1 MPDPYCG
8 PAPLPAELWMRW
20 NFDPPLLMVLALLAM
35 GHAAL
40 LRGTDH
46 GPVAPHRIRGF
57 AVLWLLAVALFVSP
71 LCALTSALFSARIAH
86 HMALVAIAAPLQVFT
101 LPPRL
106 RDISWPP
113 ALPAAAAM
121 VHAVLLWLWHAPA
134 PYAAALADSAVFWAM
149 EASLFGSALLLWSA
163 ILSRRTRLASSLG
176 ALLATVVQT
185 GLLGAAITFARTP
198 LYDYHIGSTT
208 PWGLSA
214 LADQQLA
221 GLIMWVPAAVPYL
234 FAALALTTAR
244 LLQTSA
250 TGETP
255 T

>member
-1 MPDPYCG
+1 
-8 PAPLPAELWMRW
+8 
-20 NFDPPLLMVLALLAM
+20 MVLALLAM
-35 GHAAL
+35 GHATL
-40 LRGTDH
+40 VRGTDH
-46 GPVAPHRIRGF
+46 GPPTPLQLWSF
-57 AVLWLLAVALFVSP
+57 AALWLLLAALFVSP

-86 HMALVAIAAPLQVFT
+86 HMALVAIAAPLLVFT
-101 LPPRL
+101 LPPQL

-113 ALPAAAAM
+113 ALPAVASM

-134 PYAAALADSAVFWAM
+134 PYAAALADSAVFWGM

-163 ILSRRTRLASSLG
+163 ILSRHTRLGSALG
-176 ALLATVVQT
+176 ALLATIVQT

-198 LYDYHIGSTT
+198 LYDYHIGSTA